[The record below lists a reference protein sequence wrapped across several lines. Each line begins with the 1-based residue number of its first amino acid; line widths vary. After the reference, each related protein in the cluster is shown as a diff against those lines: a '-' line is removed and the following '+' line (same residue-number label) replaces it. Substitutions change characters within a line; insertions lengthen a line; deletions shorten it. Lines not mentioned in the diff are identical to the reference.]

1 MCLHGGIVRFLERQR
16 GPSRCRSDLETG
28 SGPLTLKRALTLKRV
43 LTLKSDVT
51 LRTGRRAAAV
61 TLKAIHRPAWILT
74 LTLNPKSAEVRR
86 AARRPP
92 NLDLDLER
100 FKVINATLVRTTE
113 LLVRGFPVGY
123 GEQ

>member
-1 MCLHGGIVRFLERQR
+1 MCLHGGIVRFLEQR
-16 GPSRCRSDLETG
+16 GPPRCRSDLETG
-28 SGPLTLKRALTLKRV
+28 SRPLTLKRV

-100 FKVINATLVRTTE
+100 FKVRGAALV
-113 LLVRGFPVGY
+113 
-123 GEQ
+123 